1 MGWNNPKMSWKE
13 LERRLSGL
21 PGADDAP
28 VSRRKHDRLEPREVT
43 VDPEGARTPYAELH
57 CHSHFSFLD
66 GASSPMQLVEE
77 AVRLGLH
84 GLAITDHDGFYGAPM
99 LAEAAAAYPA
109 AGLRTVYGA
118 ELSLGLSGPQNGV
131 PDPEGHHLLVLARG
145 VEGYHR
151 LAAAMTDAH
160 LRGDEKG
167 RPVYDLAEL
176 AERGRGHW
184 LVLTGCRKGPVRS
197 ALATDGPAAAGE
209 ELDRL
214 TRLFGI
220 DHVAVELS
228 PSPHPAAD
236 ETNGLLAGLAADHG
250 LPVVA
255 AGNVHHATPA
265 SARLASAMAA
275 VRARRSLA
283 DMDGWLDLSG
293 VAHLRSG
300 AEVATA
306 LRRWPDAVRH
316 SVVLADELAF
326 DLHKASPRLPKH
338 RIPQGHTADSWLR
351 ELVWRGFEERYAGL
365 PHAETARERIEHELQ
380 VVAEKD
386 FSGYFVIVHDIV
398 DFARSQ
404 GILCQGRGSAASS
417 AICYALGVTAVDAV
431 FYRLPF
437 ERFISAHRDEEPDID
452 VDFDSDRREEV
463 IQWVYDT
470 YGRHNAAQVAN
481 VISYRPR
488 MAVRDAAKA
497 LGHSQGQQDAWS
509 KQIDGW
515 HAVVTGDQGDA
526 GAHDVPAPVVALA
539 EQLMGAPRH
548 LGIHSGGMVL
558 TERPIGEVCPIER
571 ARMDRRT
578 VLQWDKDACEAMG
591 LVKFDLLGLGMLGA
605 LDHMMKLAAQ
615 HTGESWDLATMPK
628 EEPGVYDMLCR
639 ADSVGVFQVES
650 RAQIGTLP
658 RLRPREFYDLAIE
671 IALIRPG
678 PIQGGAVHP
687 YVRRATGVEPVT
699 YEHPDL
705 VPVLARTRGVPLFQE
720 QLMAMAVALGDCSR
734 DDADLLRRAMG
745 SKRGVERIESIK
757 QKLYAGMA
765 RRGLV
770 GDVADGIYVKILS
783 FANFGFAESHALSFA
798 LLVYASS
805 WFKLHYPAA
814 FLTGL
819 LRNQPM
825 GFYSPQ
831 SLVSDARRHGV
842 VVRRPD
848 LLLSQAR
855 ADLEPLSDSD
865 SAAATGL
872 DSCVQPHF
880 ERTEWSADSPDPTL
894 THRRDGRHAVRLGL
908 DSVRG
913 IGPDVAERIVAA
925 RTEAPFADV
934 TDLSRRAGL
943 TSAQLEALAT
953 AGAFDSFGLERRQ
966 ALWVAGTAERADQ
979 LAGSTPNPAPPPLP
993 GMTDVELT
1001 LADLWATRI
1010 SPEKHPVEH
1019 LRAELTRAGIKSV
1032 GDLQHAE
1039 SNRRVHVAGLI
1050 THRQRPGTAQGV
1062 TFLNLEDET
1071 GMLNIVCSVGVMRAH
1086 RQAARNKV
1094 AVVVRGILEREEGA
1108 TNLIADKIE
1117 GIDVVVPGAG
1127 AVLQARA
1134 SSRDFR

>member
-1 MGWNNPKMSWKE
+1 MGWNNPAMSWKE

-28 VSRRKHDRLEPREVT
+28 VSRRKRRRPEPRGARP
-43 VDPEGARTPYAELH
+43 DPEVPYTPYAELH
-57 CHSHFSFLD
+57 CHSHYSFLD
-66 GASSPMQLVEE
+66 GASSPAELVDE

-84 GLAITDHDGFYGAPM
+84 ALALTDHDGFYGAPM

-109 AGLRTVYGA
+109 SQLLTVYGA
-118 ELSLGLSGPQNGV
+118 ELSLGLSGPQNGR
-131 PDPEGHHLLVLARG
+131 PDPEGQHLLVLARG

-151 LAAAMTDAH
+151 LAAAMTAAH

-167 RPVYDLAEL
+167 RPVYDIDEL

-184 LVLTGCRKGPVRS
+184 VVLTGCRKGTVRA
-197 ALATDGPAAAGE
+197 ALAAGGPAAAAV

-214 TRLFGI
+214 TSRFGL
-220 DHVAVELS
+220 DHVVVELS
-228 PSPHPAAD
+228 PSPHAGVD
-236 ETNGLLAGLAADHG
+236 ETNELLAGLAVDHG

-265 SARLASAMAA
+265 TARLTSAMAA

-283 DMDGWLDLSG
+283 EMDGWLDLTG
-293 VAHLRSG
+293 AAHLRSG
-300 AEVATA
+300 AEVARA
-306 LRRWPDAVRH
+306 LPRWPEAVPR
-316 SVVLADELAF
+316 SVALADELAF

-338 RIPQGHTADSWLR
+338 RIPEGHSADSWLR
-351 ELVWRGFEERYAGL
+351 ELVRRGFETRYAGL
-365 PHAETARERIEHELQ
+365 PHAETARERIEHELR

-386 FSGYFVIVHDIV
+386 FAGYFVIVHDIV
-398 DFARSQ
+398 DFARSR

-417 AICYALGVTAVDAV
+417 AVCYALGITAVDAV
-431 FYRLPF
+431 LYRLPF

-515 HAVVTGDQGDA
+515 QAVVTGDQGDA
-526 GAHDVPAPVVALA
+526 AAHDVPAPVVALA

-571 ARMDRRT
+571 GRMDRRT
-578 VLQWDKDACEAMG
+578 VLQWDKDACESMG

-605 LDHMMKLAAQ
+605 LDHTLRLAAH
-615 HTGESWDLATMPK
+615 HTGEAWDLATMPK
-628 EEPGVYDMLCR
+628 EEPAVYDMLCR

-705 VPVLARTRGVPLFQE
+705 IPVLERTRGVPLFQE

-757 QKLYAGMA
+757 QTLYAGMA

-770 GDVADGIYVKILS
+770 GEVADAIYVKILS

-814 FLTGL
+814 FLAGL

-831 SLVSDARRHGV
+831 SLVADARRHGV
-842 VVRRPD
+842 LVHRPD
-848 LLLSQAR
+848 LQRSAAQ
-855 ADLEPLSDSD
+855 ADLELLEDGVGG
-865 SAAATGL
+865 ATGP
-872 DSCVQPHF
+872 DSCLQPHF
-880 ERTEWSADSPDPTL
+880 ERTEWRAGTPDPTT

-913 IGPDVAERIVAA
+913 IGLEVAKRIVAA
-925 RTEAPFADV
+925 RQEAPFTEV

-953 AGAFDSFGLERRQ
+953 AGAFDSLGLDRRQ
-966 ALWVAGTAERADQ
+966 ALWVAGAAERSDH
-979 LAGSTPNPAPPPLP
+979 LAGSTPAPAPPPLP
-993 GMTDVELT
+993 AMTDVELT

-1010 SPEKHPVEH
+1010 SPERHPVEH

-1032 GDLQHAE
+1032 GDLSTAE
-1039 SNRRVHVAGLI
+1039 PNRRVHVAGLI
-1050 THRQRPGTAQGV
+1050 THRQRPGTAGGT

-1071 GMLNIVCSVGVMRAH
+1071 GMLNVVCSVGVMRAH
-1086 RQAARNKV
+1086 RQAARNRV

-1108 TNLIADKIE
+1108 VNLIADRVE

-1127 AVLQARA
+1127 AVLQSRA
-1134 SSRDFR
+1134 ASRDFR